1 MNNKNSERFDTAM
14 GWVASF
20 MVSGIFLACVLLL
33 VVGDF
38 Q

>member
-1 MNNKNSERFDTAM
+1 METKFDRLM

-20 MVSGIFLACVLLL
+20 MVSGVFLACILLL